1 MRLRTLHRHPDPA
14 HAGKINV
21 TPLIDVVMVLIVFYL
36 IVGQL
41 AGQRLA
47 ELDLPT
53 AALGSLEQ
61 PDRPLV
67 IEVVGDGSILADGV
81 AVTPDSLEELV
92 RTRMAERPELP
103 VHVRADRHAPYAQV
117 APVVEACRRAGLASL
132 RLVSLRETRP

>member
-1 MRLRTLHRHPDPA
+1 MRLRTLHRHPDQA

-61 PDRPLV
+61 PDRPLI
-67 IEVVGDGSILADGV
+67 IEVVGDGSIVADGV
-81 AVTPDSLEELV
+81 PVTPESLEELV
-92 RTRMAERPELP
+92 QARAAQRPDLP
-103 VHVRADRHAPYAQV
+103 VHVRADRRAPYAHV
-117 APVVEACRRAGLASL
+117 APVVEACRRAGLTSL